1 MNFYQMNNLKIIFF
15 GTPDFS
21 LDTLK
26 YLHNSNHKLIS
37 VVSSADKK
45 SGRGLKIKYSPVK
58 NYCIQNQI
66 SLLQPEN
73 LKCIDF
79 QNDLKNLKA
88 DLYVIVAFK
97 FLPKEVW
104 SIPKMGSINIHA
116 SLLPNLRGAAP
127 INWSLIYGHNKT
139 GLTSFFLDENIDTER
154 FTSIDIRIYDLEK
167 DIKNLTL
174 QFEEIL
180 FKLDDISNNMADL
193 ESELILKLEKSNI
206 ESKKE
211 NIENYQD
218 TTEEDLEIKEKN
230 TLGKI
235 VISDNIDAENDKDS
249 SDLNIEKEKNSL
261 LKELSSLNPEEQMQ
275 YALDQ
280 MMKKNYNDSKNILD
294 DFIKNFPEN
303 QLSGSAHFWL
313 GKIYLFETNYR
324 KAAIV
329 FGEGV
334 QKFPNSIKAPEMYY
348 ELAKSL
354 KEMDKISESCKTLAL
369 LAQNYEGNKF
379 TKDPEKIKDKLNCD

>member
-1 MNFYQMNNLKIIFF
+1 MKYISLFLLLFILTINLNKSFAEDALTIKQQLDRVMEEVKDLNKAVFNKSF
-15 GTPDFS
+15 DNEKLNS
-21 LDTLK
+21 LDE
-26 YLHNSNHKLIS
+26 S
-37 VVSSADKK
+37 
-45 SGRGLKIKYSPVK
+45 
-58 NYCIQNQI
+58 
-66 SLLQPEN
+66 
-73 LKCIDF
+73 ID
-79 QNDLKNLKA
+79 A
-88 DLYVIVAFK
+88 
-97 FLPKEVW
+97 
-104 SIPKMGSINIHA
+104 
-116 SLLPNLRGAAP
+116 
-127 INWSLIYGHNKT
+127 
-139 GLTSFFLDENIDTER
+139 ER

-180 FKLDDISNNMADL
+180 FKLDDISDDMGDL
-193 ESELILKLEKSNI
+193 ESKLMSKFEKNNI
-206 ESKKE
+206 EPRKE
-211 NIENYQD
+211 NIENNTVTID
-218 TTEEDLEIKEKN
+218 EDLEIEEKN

-235 VISDNIDAENDKDS
+235 VISDDNTKNVKEP
-249 SDLNIEKEKNSL
+249 SDLNVEKEKNSL
-261 LKELSSLNPEEQMQ
+261 LQEVSNLKPEEQMQ

-294 DFIKNFPEN
+294 HFIKNFPEN

-354 KEMDKISESCKTLAL
+354 KEMDKIPESCKTLTL
-369 LAQNYEGNKF
+369 LEQNYEGNKF

>member
-1 MNFYQMNNLKIIFF
+1 MKYISLFLLLFILTINLNKSFAEDALTIKQQLDRVMEEVKDLNKAVFNKSF
-15 GTPDFS
+15 DNEKLNS
-21 LDTLK
+21 LDE
-26 YLHNSNHKLIS
+26 S
-37 VVSSADKK
+37 
-45 SGRGLKIKYSPVK
+45 
-58 NYCIQNQI
+58 
-66 SLLQPEN
+66 
-73 LKCIDF
+73 ID
-79 QNDLKNLKA
+79 A
-88 DLYVIVAFK
+88 
-97 FLPKEVW
+97 
-104 SIPKMGSINIHA
+104 
-116 SLLPNLRGAAP
+116 
-127 INWSLIYGHNKT
+127 
-139 GLTSFFLDENIDTER
+139 ER

-180 FKLDDISNNMADL
+180 FKLDDISNDMVDL
-193 ESELILKLEKSNI
+193 ESKLISKFEKSNI
-206 ESKKE
+206 ELRKE
-211 NIENYQD
+211 NIENNKAATD
-218 TTEEDLEIKEKN
+218 EDLEIEEKN

-235 VISDNIDAENDKDS
+235 VISDDNTKNVKEPSN
-249 SDLNIEKEKNSL
+249 LNVEKKKNSL
-261 LKELSSLNPEEQMQ
+261 LQEVSNLKPEEQMQ

-294 DFIKNFPEN
+294 NFIENFPEN
-303 QLSGSAHFWL
+303 KLSGSAHFWL

-354 KEMDKISESCKTLAL
+354 KEMDKIPESCKTLTL
-369 LAQNYEGNKF
+369 LEQNYEGNKF

>member
-1 MNFYQMNNLKIIFF
+1 MRYISLFLILFIFTINFNKSFAEDALTIKQQLDRIMEEVKDLNKAVFNKSFDNEKLN
-15 GTPDFS
+15 S
-21 LDTLK
+21 LDE
-26 YLHNSNHKLIS
+26 S
-37 VVSSADKK
+37 
-45 SGRGLKIKYSPVK
+45 
-58 NYCIQNQI
+58 
-66 SLLQPEN
+66 
-73 LKCIDF
+73 
-79 QNDLKNLKA
+79 
-88 DLYVIVAFK
+88 
-97 FLPKEVW
+97 
-104 SIPKMGSINIHA
+104 
-116 SLLPNLRGAAP
+116 
-127 INWSLIYGHNKT
+127 
-139 GLTSFFLDENIDTER
+139 IDTER

-180 FKLDDISNNMADL
+180 FKLDDISNDMADL
-193 ESELILKLEKSNI
+193 ESELILKLEKNNI

-218 TTEEDLEIKEKN
+218 TTEEDLEIEEKN

-235 VISDNIDAENDKDS
+235 VISDNNKAENDKDT
-249 SDLNIEKEKNSL
+249 SDLNVEKEKNSS

-294 DFIKNFPEN
+294 EFIKNFPEN

-369 LAQNYEGNKF
+369 LAKNYEGNKF

>member
-1 MNFYQMNNLKIIFF
+1 MKYISLFLILFILTINFNKSFAEDALTIKQQLDRIMEEVKDLNKAVFNKSFDNEKLN
-15 GTPDFS
+15 S
-21 LDTLK
+21 LDE
-26 YLHNSNHKLIS
+26 S
-37 VVSSADKK
+37 
-45 SGRGLKIKYSPVK
+45 
-58 NYCIQNQI
+58 
-66 SLLQPEN
+66 
-73 LKCIDF
+73 
-79 QNDLKNLKA
+79 
-88 DLYVIVAFK
+88 
-97 FLPKEVW
+97 
-104 SIPKMGSINIHA
+104 
-116 SLLPNLRGAAP
+116 
-127 INWSLIYGHNKT
+127 
-139 GLTSFFLDENIDTER
+139 IDTER

-180 FKLDDISNNMADL
+180 FKLDDISNDMVDL
-193 ESELILKLEKSNI
+193 ESELILKFEKNNI

-218 TTEEDLEIKEKN
+218 TTEEDLEIEEKN

-235 VISDNIDAENDKDS
+235 VISDNNNEENDKDS
-249 SDLNIEKEKNSL
+249 SELKAEKEKNSL
-261 LKELSSLNPEEQMQ
+261 LQELSSLNPEEQMQ

-280 MMKKNYNDSKNILD
+280 MMKKNYNESKNILD
-294 DFIKNFPEN
+294 QFIKNFPEN

-354 KEMDKISESCKTLAL
+354 KEMDKIPESCKTLTL
-369 LAQNYEGNKF
+369 LEQNYEGNKF

>member
-1 MNFYQMNNLKIIFF
+1 MKYISLFLLLFILTINLNKSFAEDALTIKQQLDRVMEEVKDLNKAVFNKSF
-15 GTPDFS
+15 DNEKLNS
-21 LDTLK
+21 LDE
-26 YLHNSNHKLIS
+26 S
-37 VVSSADKK
+37 
-45 SGRGLKIKYSPVK
+45 
-58 NYCIQNQI
+58 
-66 SLLQPEN
+66 
-73 LKCIDF
+73 ID
-79 QNDLKNLKA
+79 A
-88 DLYVIVAFK
+88 
-97 FLPKEVW
+97 
-104 SIPKMGSINIHA
+104 
-116 SLLPNLRGAAP
+116 
-127 INWSLIYGHNKT
+127 
-139 GLTSFFLDENIDTER
+139 ER

-180 FKLDDISNNMADL
+180 FKLDDISNDMVDL
-193 ESELILKLEKSNI
+193 ESKLISKFEKSNI
-206 ESKKE
+206 EPRKE
-211 NIENYQD
+211 NIENNKA
-218 TTEEDLEIKEKN
+218 TTDEDLEIEEKN

-235 VISDNIDAENDKDS
+235 VISDDNTKNVKEPS
-249 SDLNIEKEKNSL
+249 ELNVEKEKNSL
-261 LKELSSLNPEEQMQ
+261 LQEVSNLKPEEQMQ

-294 DFIKNFPEN
+294 HFIQNFPEN

-354 KEMDKISESCKTLAL
+354 KEMDKIPESCKTLTL
-369 LAQNYEGNKF
+369 LEQNYEGNKF

>member
-1 MNFYQMNNLKIIFF
+1 MRYISLFLILFILTINFNRSFAEDALTIKQQLDRIMEEVKDLNKAVFNKSFDNEKLN
-15 GTPDFS
+15 S
-21 LDTLK
+21 LDE
-26 YLHNSNHKLIS
+26 S
-37 VVSSADKK
+37 
-45 SGRGLKIKYSPVK
+45 
-58 NYCIQNQI
+58 
-66 SLLQPEN
+66 
-73 LKCIDF
+73 
-79 QNDLKNLKA
+79 
-88 DLYVIVAFK
+88 
-97 FLPKEVW
+97 
-104 SIPKMGSINIHA
+104 
-116 SLLPNLRGAAP
+116 
-127 INWSLIYGHNKT
+127 
-139 GLTSFFLDENIDTER
+139 IDTQR

-180 FKLDDISNNMADL
+180 FKLDDISNDMVDL
-193 ESELILKLEKSNI
+193 ESELILKLEKNNI

-218 TTEEDLEIKEKN
+218 TTEEDLEIEEKN

-235 VISDNIDAENDKDS
+235 VISDNNKAENDKDT
-249 SDLNIEKEKNSL
+249 SDLNVEKEKNSS

-280 MMKKNYNDSKNILD
+280 MMKKNYNDSKNILEE
-294 DFIKNFPEN
+294 FIKNFPEN

-369 LAQNYEGNKF
+369 LAKNYEGNKF

>member
-1 MNFYQMNNLKIIFF
+1 M
-15 GTPDFS
+15 
-21 LDTLK
+21 K
-26 YLHNSNHKLIS
+26 Y
-37 VVSSADKK
+37 
-45 SGRGLKIKYSPVK
+45 
-58 NYCIQNQI
+58 I
-66 SLLQPEN
+66 SLLLILFILTINFNKSFAEDALTIKQQLDRIMEEV
-73 LKCIDF
+73 K
-79 QNDLKNLKA
+79 DLNKA
-88 DLYVIVAFK
+88 VF
-97 FLPKEVW
+97 
-104 SIPKMGSINIHA
+104 
-116 SLLPNLRGAAP
+116 
-127 INWSLIYGHNKT
+127 NK
-139 GLTSFFLDENIDTER
+139 SFDNEKLNSLDESIDAKR

-180 FKLDDISNNMADL
+180 FKLDDISNDMADL

-218 TTEEDLEIKEKN
+218 TTEEDLEIEEKN

-235 VISDNIDAENDKDS
+235 VISDNNKAENDKDP
-249 SDLNIEKEKNSL
+249 SDLNVEKEKNSL
-261 LKELSSLNPEEQMQ
+261 LKELSNLNPEEQMQ

-280 MMKKNYNDSKNILD
+280 MMKKNYNDSKIILD

>member
-1 MNFYQMNNLKIIFF
+1 MKYISL
-15 GTPDFS
+15 FS
-21 LDTLK
+21 LLFILTINLNKSFAEDALTIKQQLDRVMEEVK
-26 YLHNSNHKLIS
+26 DLNKAVFNKSFDNEKLNS
-37 VVSSADKK
+37 
-45 SGRGLKIKYSPVK
+45 
-58 NYCIQNQI
+58 
-66 SLLQPEN
+66 
-73 LKCIDF
+73 
-79 QNDLKNLKA
+79 
-88 DLYVIVAFK
+88 
-97 FLPKEVW
+97 
-104 SIPKMGSINIHA
+104 
-116 SLLPNLRGAAP
+116 
-127 INWSLIYGHNKT
+127 
-139 GLTSFFLDENIDTER
+139 LDESIDAER

-180 FKLDDISNNMADL
+180 FKLDDISNDMVDL
-193 ESELILKLEKSNI
+193 ESKLISKFEKSNI
-206 ESKKE
+206 EPRKE
-211 NIENYQD
+211 NIENNKASTD
-218 TTEEDLEIKEKN
+218 EDLEIEEKN

-235 VISDNIDAENDKDS
+235 VISDGNTKNVKEP
-249 SDLNIEKEKNSL
+249 SDLNVEKEKNSL
-261 LKELSSLNPEEQMQ
+261 LQEVSNLKPEEQMQ

-294 DFIKNFPEN
+294 HFIENFPEN

-354 KEMDKISESCKTLAL
+354 KEMNKNPESCKTLTL
-369 LAQNYEGNKF
+369 LEQNYEGNKF

>member
-1 MNFYQMNNLKIIFF
+1 MKYISLFLLLFILTINFNKSFAEDALTIKQQLDRIMEEVKDLNKAVFNKSFDNEKLN
-15 GTPDFS
+15 S
-21 LDTLK
+21 LDE
-26 YLHNSNHKLIS
+26 S
-37 VVSSADKK
+37 
-45 SGRGLKIKYSPVK
+45 
-58 NYCIQNQI
+58 
-66 SLLQPEN
+66 
-73 LKCIDF
+73 ID
-79 QNDLKNLKA
+79 A
-88 DLYVIVAFK
+88 
-97 FLPKEVW
+97 
-104 SIPKMGSINIHA
+104 
-116 SLLPNLRGAAP
+116 
-127 INWSLIYGHNKT
+127 
-139 GLTSFFLDENIDTER
+139 ER

-180 FKLDDISNNMADL
+180 FKLDDISNDMIDL
-193 ESELILKLEKSNI
+193 ESKLISKFEKINI
-206 ESKKE
+206 EPRKE
-211 NIENYQD
+211 NIENNAATID
-218 TTEEDLEIKEKN
+218 EDLEIKEKN

-235 VISDNIDAENDKDS
+235 VISDDNTKNVKELSN
-249 SDLNIEKEKNSL
+249 LNVEKEKNSL
-261 LKELSSLNPEEQMQ
+261 LQEVSNLKPEEQMQ

-294 DFIKNFPEN
+294 HFIENFPEN

-354 KEMDKISESCKTLAL
+354 KEMDKILESCKTLTL
-369 LAQNYEGNKF
+369 LEQNYEGNKF

>member
-1 MNFYQMNNLKIIFF
+1 MKYISLFLLLFILTINLNKSFAEDALTIKQQLDRVMEEVKDLNKAVFNKSF
-15 GTPDFS
+15 DNEKLNS
-21 LDTLK
+21 LDE
-26 YLHNSNHKLIS
+26 S
-37 VVSSADKK
+37 
-45 SGRGLKIKYSPVK
+45 
-58 NYCIQNQI
+58 
-66 SLLQPEN
+66 
-73 LKCIDF
+73 ID
-79 QNDLKNLKA
+79 A
-88 DLYVIVAFK
+88 
-97 FLPKEVW
+97 
-104 SIPKMGSINIHA
+104 
-116 SLLPNLRGAAP
+116 
-127 INWSLIYGHNKT
+127 
-139 GLTSFFLDENIDTER
+139 ER

-180 FKLDDISNNMADL
+180 FKLDDISNDMVDL
-193 ESELILKLEKSNI
+193 ESKLI
-206 ESKKE
+206 SKFERNNTEPRKE
-211 NIENYQD
+211 NIENNKAATD
-218 TTEEDLEIKEKN
+218 ENLEIEEKN

-235 VISDNIDAENDKDS
+235 VISDDNTKNVKEPS
-249 SDLNIEKEKNSL
+249 ELNVEKEKNSL
-261 LKELSSLNPEEQMQ
+261 LQEVSNLKPEEQMQ

-280 MMKKNYNDSKNILD
+280 MMKKNYNDSKDILD
-294 DFIKNFPEN
+294 NFIKNFPEN

-354 KEMDKISESCKTLAL
+354 KEMDKIPESCKTLTL
-369 LAQNYEGNKF
+369 LEQNYEGNKF

>member
-1 MNFYQMNNLKIIFF
+1 MKYISLFLLLFILTINLNKSFAEDALTIKQQLDRVMEEVKDLNKAVFNKSF
-15 GTPDFS
+15 DNEKLNS
-21 LDTLK
+21 LDE
-26 YLHNSNHKLIS
+26 S
-37 VVSSADKK
+37 
-45 SGRGLKIKYSPVK
+45 
-58 NYCIQNQI
+58 
-66 SLLQPEN
+66 
-73 LKCIDF
+73 ID
-79 QNDLKNLKA
+79 A
-88 DLYVIVAFK
+88 
-97 FLPKEVW
+97 
-104 SIPKMGSINIHA
+104 
-116 SLLPNLRGAAP
+116 
-127 INWSLIYGHNKT
+127 
-139 GLTSFFLDENIDTER
+139 ER

-180 FKLDDISNNMADL
+180 FKLDDISNDMVDL
-193 ESELILKLEKSNI
+193 ESKLISKFEKSNI
-206 ESKKE
+206 EPRKE
-211 NIENYQD
+211 NIENNKAATD
-218 TTEEDLEIKEKN
+218 EDLEIEEKN

-235 VISDNIDAENDKDS
+235 VISDDNPKNV
-249 SDLNIEKEKNSL
+249 KEPSELSIKKKKNSL
-261 LKELSSLNPEEQMQ
+261 LQDISNLKPEEQMQ

-294 DFIKNFPEN
+294 YFIENFPEN

-354 KEMDKISESCKTLAL
+354 KEMDKIPESCKTLTL
-369 LAQNYEGNKF
+369 LEQNYEGNKF

>member
-1 MNFYQMNNLKIIFF
+1 MKYISLFLLLFILTINLNKSFAEDALTIKQQLDRVMEEVKDLNKAVFNKSF
-15 GTPDFS
+15 DNEKLNS
-21 LDTLK
+21 LDE
-26 YLHNSNHKLIS
+26 S
-37 VVSSADKK
+37 
-45 SGRGLKIKYSPVK
+45 
-58 NYCIQNQI
+58 
-66 SLLQPEN
+66 
-73 LKCIDF
+73 ID
-79 QNDLKNLKA
+79 A
-88 DLYVIVAFK
+88 
-97 FLPKEVW
+97 
-104 SIPKMGSINIHA
+104 
-116 SLLPNLRGAAP
+116 
-127 INWSLIYGHNKT
+127 
-139 GLTSFFLDENIDTER
+139 ER

-180 FKLDDISNNMADL
+180 FKLDDISDDMGDL
-193 ESELILKLEKSNI
+193 ESKLTSKFEKNNI
-206 ESKKE
+206 EPRKE
-211 NIENYQD
+211 NIENNKAATD
-218 TTEEDLEIKEKN
+218 EDLEIEEKN

-235 VISDNIDAENDKDS
+235 VISDDNTKNVKEP
-249 SDLNIEKEKNSL
+249 SDLNVEKEKNSL
-261 LKELSSLNPEEQMQ
+261 LQEVSNLKPEEQMQ

-280 MMKKNYNDSKNILD
+280 MMKKNYKDSKNILD
-294 DFIKNFPEN
+294 QFIENFPEN

-354 KEMDKISESCKTLAL
+354 KEMDKIPESCKTLTL
-369 LAQNYEGNKF
+369 LEQNYEGNKF

>member
-1 MNFYQMNNLKIIFF
+1 M
-15 GTPDFS
+15 
-21 LDTLK
+21 K
-26 YLHNSNHKLIS
+26 Y
-37 VVSSADKK
+37 
-45 SGRGLKIKYSPVK
+45 
-58 NYCIQNQI
+58 I
-66 SLLQPEN
+66 SLLLTLFILTIN
-73 LKCIDF
+73 LNKSFAEDALTIKQQLDRIMEEVK
-79 QNDLKNLKA
+79 DLNKA
-88 DLYVIVAFK
+88 VF
-97 FLPKEVW
+97 
-104 SIPKMGSINIHA
+104 
-116 SLLPNLRGAAP
+116 
-127 INWSLIYGHNKT
+127 NK
-139 GLTSFFLDENIDTER
+139 SFDNEKLNSLDESIDTER

-180 FKLDDISNNMADL
+180 FKLDDFSNNMADL
-193 ESELILKLEKSNI
+193 ESELISKLEKSNI

-211 NIENYQD
+211 NIENYQA
-218 TTEEDLEIKEKN
+218 TTEEDLEIEEKN

-235 VISDNIDAENDKDS
+235 VISDDNTKNVKEP
-249 SDLNIEKEKNSL
+249 SDLNVEKKKNSL
-261 LKELSSLNPEEQMQ
+261 LQELSSLNPEEQMQ

-280 MMKKNYNDSKNILD
+280 MMKKNYNVSKNIFEQL
-294 DFIKNFPEN
+294 IKNFPEN

-354 KEMDKISESCKTLAL
+354 KEMDKIAESCKTLAL
-369 LAQNYEGNKF
+369 LEQNHEGNKF
-379 TKDPEKIKDKLNCD
+379 TKDPEKIKDKLSCD

>member
-1 MNFYQMNNLKIIFF
+1 MKYISLFLLLFILTINLNKSFAEDALTIKQQLDRVMEEVKDLNKAVFNKSF
-15 GTPDFS
+15 DNEKLNS
-21 LDTLK
+21 LDE
-26 YLHNSNHKLIS
+26 S
-37 VVSSADKK
+37 
-45 SGRGLKIKYSPVK
+45 
-58 NYCIQNQI
+58 
-66 SLLQPEN
+66 
-73 LKCIDF
+73 ID
-79 QNDLKNLKA
+79 A
-88 DLYVIVAFK
+88 
-97 FLPKEVW
+97 
-104 SIPKMGSINIHA
+104 
-116 SLLPNLRGAAP
+116 
-127 INWSLIYGHNKT
+127 
-139 GLTSFFLDENIDTER
+139 ER

-180 FKLDDISNNMADL
+180 FKLDDISNDMVDL
-193 ESELILKLEKSNI
+193 ESKLISKFEKSNI
-206 ESKKE
+206 EPRKE
-211 NIENYQD
+211 NIENNKASTD
-218 TTEEDLEIKEKN
+218 EDLEIEEKN

-235 VISDNIDAENDKDS
+235 VISDDNTKNVKEPS
-249 SDLNIEKEKNSL
+249 ELNVEKEKNSL
-261 LKELSSLNPEEQMQ
+261 LQEVSNLKPEEQMQ

-294 DFIKNFPEN
+294 HFIENFPEN

-354 KEMDKISESCKTLAL
+354 KEMDKIPESCKTLTL
-369 LAQNYEGNKF
+369 LEQNYEGNKF

>member
-1 MNFYQMNNLKIIFF
+1 MKYISLFLILFILTINFNKSFAEDALTIKQQLDRIMEEVKDLNKAVFNKSFDNEKLN
-15 GTPDFS
+15 S
-21 LDTLK
+21 LDE
-26 YLHNSNHKLIS
+26 S
-37 VVSSADKK
+37 
-45 SGRGLKIKYSPVK
+45 
-58 NYCIQNQI
+58 
-66 SLLQPEN
+66 
-73 LKCIDF
+73 
-79 QNDLKNLKA
+79 
-88 DLYVIVAFK
+88 
-97 FLPKEVW
+97 
-104 SIPKMGSINIHA
+104 
-116 SLLPNLRGAAP
+116 
-127 INWSLIYGHNKT
+127 
-139 GLTSFFLDENIDTER
+139 IDTER

-180 FKLDDISNNMADL
+180 FKLDDISNDMADL

-206 ESKKE
+206 DSKKE

-235 VISDNIDAENDKDS
+235 VISDNNKAENDKDS
-249 SDLNIEKEKNSL
+249 SDLNVEKEKNSL

-294 DFIKNFPEN
+294 EFIKNFPEN